1 MEDKLN
7 QAHIEVQQLKASVKN
22 YEGMIDNYKSQVGCP
37 VPSALPGQQHLLL
50 WREAHPEA
58 SPTKGICSF
67 FLPKLGSTQDSPM
80 LCWSPGDEDQTGG

>member
-37 VPSALPGQQHLLL
+37 VPAALRGQQRLLL
-50 WREAHPEA
+50 WREVHPKA
-58 SPTKGICSF
+58 SPQKGVVFFFFFPTKTW
-67 FLPKLGSTQDSPM
+67 LYPM
-80 LCWSPGDEDQTGG
+80 LCWSAGDEDQTGG